1 MKRFKNLKIYCKDTS
16 ATIDIVSLIMKKG
29 YDRLSPLP
37 AGCCFLYL
45 DSDGMIRAAEGG
57 SKEYAAFKKSSYR
70 EVDINDLKK
79 ENLIEKREFDIKPFD
94 RVLVRPCKGSGIPW
108 RCDIFS
114 NTNMCEDAV
123 FTCVGDVW
131 GEIVKYEGNQHYI
144 STTRDIEN
152 SWSKEDIS

>member
-16 ATIDIVSLIMKKG
+16 ATIDIINLRKKSC
-29 YDRLSPLP
+29 DRLSPLST
-37 AGCCFLYL
+37 GCCFLYF
-45 DSDGMIRAAEGG
+45 DNDGMMKAAEGG
-57 SKEYAAFKKSSYR
+57 SKAYEAFRKSSYK
-70 EVDINDLKK
+70 EVDIDYLRE
-79 ENLIEKREFDIKPFD
+79 ENLIEEREFDIKPFD

-108 RCDIFS
+108 RCDIYS
-114 NTNMCEDAV
+114 NTNMCDDTV